1 MKDKERIKGII
12 EAILFTMGESVAISR
27 LSEVLDIEEDTIKE
41 LLEEMKGDYAGK
53 DRGICLIELDGAYQI
68 CTKIETYEYVK
79 KLVSQPKKRSLTDV
93 MLETLSIVAYKQP
106 VTKQEIE
113 AIRGVK
119 SDFAVNKLLEYRLIK
134 ELGRLDTIGH
144 PIVFGTT
151 EEFLRCFGVSS
162 IEELP
167 DIDEVAMMEKVVKE
181 LQSVT
186 SLPLQIDTVDGKAM
200 ERAMRIYNG
209 KPMINSVNGK
219 QVSMDEVFLCFRRSF
234 CLRLACL

>member
-1 MKDKERIKGII
+1 MEIKRLACAL
-12 EAILFTMGESVAISR
+12 EAILFVTGEAVSQKELCSALGVQYAALEEAFELLKAKYSGNSGILFMNYGDSMQ
-27 LSEVLDIEEDTIKE
+27 LSSNPEYRREVEDMLNPVQRKSLSQASLEVL
-41 LLEEMKGDYAGK
+41 
-53 DRGICLIELDGAYQI
+53 
-68 CTKIETYEYVK
+68 
-79 KLVSQPKKRSLTDV
+79 
-93 MLETLSIVAYKQP
+93 SIIAYKQP

-167 DIDEVAMMEKVVKE
+167 DIDEVQKQNFMEE
-181 LQSVT
+181 
-186 SLPLQIDTVDGKAM
+186 AM
-200 ERAMRIYNG
+200 E
-209 KPMINSVNGK
+209 
-219 QVSMDEVFLCFRRSF
+219 EVAASITV
-234 CLRLACL
+234 

>member
-1 MKDKERIKGII
+1 
-12 EAILFTMGESVAISR
+12 SVALSR
-27 LSEVLDIEEDTIKE
+27 LAEALSVEEGTLKE
-41 LLEEMKGDYAGK
+41 ILEEMKVEYASK
-53 DRGICLIELDGAYQI
+53 NRGICLIELDGAYQI

-93 MLETLSIVAYKQP
+93 MLETLSIIAYKQP

-119 SDFAVNKLLEYRLIK
+119 SDFAVNKLMEYKLVK

-167 DIDEVAMMEKVVKE
+167 DIDEVKKQNFFEEAMEEV
-181 LQSVT
+181 ST
-186 SLPLQIDTVDGKAM
+186 SLDVPV
-200 ERAMRIYNG
+200 
-209 KPMINSVNGK
+209 
-219 QVSMDEVFLCFRRSF
+219 
-234 CLRLACL
+234 

>member
-1 MKDKERIKGII
+1 MKDKERIKGIV
-12 EAILFTMGESVAISR
+12 EAILFTMGESVALSR
-27 LSEVLDIEEDTIKE
+27 LAEVLEV
-41 LLEEMKGDYAGK
+41 
-53 DRGICLIELDGAYQI
+53 LDGAYQI

-119 SDFAVNKLLEYRLIK
+119 SDFAVNKLLEYQLIK

-167 DIDEVAMMEKVVKE
+167 DIDEVQKQNFKEEAIEEVK
-181 LQSVT
+181 T
-186 SLPLQIDTVDGKAM
+186 INID
-200 ERAMRIYNG
+200 
-209 KPMINSVNGK
+209 
-219 QVSMDEVFLCFRRSF
+219 L
-234 CLRLACL
+234 